1 MYGTPAFPL
10 SLSLSVSQSLS
21 PSVPPSALCPL
32 AARIV
37 PVNAPPP
44 QPGPAAKRIDPHIA
58 GTFFGLLSAIS
69 YTGANVFLRS
79 VAHCDPFW
87 VSAMKAL
94 PTVVALAPIVAA
106 IALRGQR
113 LLPTPGSVA
122 AIIAVGFLAQVGGNA
137 SFQFSLGVIG
147 VALAVPLTLGGMIVA
162 AAVLGRV
169 FLHEPV
175 TLKAALALG
184 LLFAAIVILS
194 LGARGARQSVAVS
207 LASDPSPWRLA
218 AGVAGACF
226 SGLAY
231 SILNVV
237 LRYYMTR
244 HGASLPATLFT
255 VALTGTICLSTIAW
269 MRIGSPGIVATRPQD
284 LALMLTAGVCNTV
297 AFVSLTKSLQL
308 TSIVYVNA
316 LNATQATLA
325 ALAGVLIFQE
335 ALSPWLALGIAL
347 TIAGL
352 LFLARAHRAM
362 RADLE
367 GNRV

>member
-1 MYGTPAFPL
+1 MLTLALSHSNTLALPL
-10 SLSLSVSQSLS
+10 G
-21 PSVPPSALCPL
+21 
-32 AARIV
+32 RIV
-37 PVNAPPP
+37 PVNVPPLQPAPP
-44 QPGPAAKRIDPHIA
+44 AKRIDPHLA
-58 GTFFGLLSAIS
+58 GTFFGLLSALS
-69 YTGANVFLRS
+69 YTGANAFLRS

-94 PTVVALAPIVAA
+94 PTVVALAPLVAV

-113 LLPTPGSVA
+113 LLPTPGSVI

-162 AAVLGRV
+162 AAALGRV

-194 LGARGARQSVAVS
+194 LGADEARRAVAETVIADS
-207 LASDPSPWRLA
+207 SPWRLT

-269 MRIGSPGIVATRPQD
+269 LRIGSPGILATRPQD
-284 LALMLTAGVCNTV
+284 VGLMLAAGVCNTV
-297 AFVSLTKSLQL
+297 AFVSLTRSLQL

-325 ALAGVLIFQE
+325 ALAGVLIFRE
-335 ALSPWLALGIAL
+335 ALSPWLALGVGL

-362 RADLE
+362 RAELE
-367 GNRV
+367 AATSSAQ

>member
-1 MYGTPAFPL
+1 MQSSETQVDHFPL
-10 SLSLSVSQSLS
+10 SFIVLH
-21 PSVPPSALCPL
+21 SALRACT
-32 AARIV
+32 R
-37 PVNAPPP
+37 PVNVRPPEP
-44 QPGPAAKRIDPHIA
+44 ATAAKLFDPHVA
-58 GTFFGLLSAIS
+58 GTCFGLLSAVC
-69 YTGANVFLRS
+69 YTGANAFLRS

-94 PTVVALAPIVAA
+94 PTVVALAPIV
-106 IALRGQR
+106 IGMVLRGQR
-113 LLPTPGSVA
+113 LLPTRNSVF
-122 AIIAVGFLAQVGGNA
+122 AIIAVGMLAQIGGNS

-162 AAVLGRV
+162 AAILGRV
-169 FLHEPV
+169 FLGEPV
-175 TLKAALALG
+175 TLKAAAALALM
-184 LLFAAIVILS
+184 FVAIVILS
-194 LGARGARQSVAVS
+194 LGADQARQSVGNVPEDGPTS
-207 LASDPSPWRLA
+207 WKLA

-244 HGASLPATLFT
+244 HGASVAATLFT
-255 VALTGTICLSTIAW
+255 VALTGTICLSTIAAVR
-269 MRIGSPGIVATRPQD
+269 MGLPALAATTRLD
-284 LALMLTAGVCNTV
+284 LGLMLAAGVCNTV

-325 ALAGVLIFQE
+325 ALAGVLIFDE
-335 ALSPWLALGIAL
+335 ALSPWLALGVVL

-352 LFLARAHRAM
+352 MLLARAHREMQPA
-362 RADLE
+362 
-367 GNRV
+367 